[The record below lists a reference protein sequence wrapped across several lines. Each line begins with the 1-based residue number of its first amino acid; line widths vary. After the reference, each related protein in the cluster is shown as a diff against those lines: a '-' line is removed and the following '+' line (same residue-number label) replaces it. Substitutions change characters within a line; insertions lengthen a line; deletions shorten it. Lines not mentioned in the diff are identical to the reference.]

1 VDQPAVALTDR
12 GRALE
17 QLGTRRFDLLVVGAG
32 IVGAAVAA
40 EAARAGLAVA
50 LVDRGDFGAATSSAS
65 SKLIHGGLR
74 YLRLGHVGLV
84 REAHAERRALMR
96 VVAPH
101 LVQRLRFVLPLY
113 RHGPYRPLVVQAGLV
128 AYSALA
134 RARLSRLLS
143 PESARRIVP
152 DLRLEGLRA
161 CGLYA
166 DAWTNDSRLCLA
178 TVRAAAEAG
187 ATVVNYAEATGLRV
201 VAGRACG
208 AEVIA
213 DGEPLAVEARAVV
226 NATGPWID
234 HVRRLEDPAAGT
246 SVRLSKG
253 AHVLLRCPSSWAGGV
268 TILQDRVR
276 VSFALPWEG
285 MLLLGTTDTPF
296 EQEPDALETTQ
307 ADVEQVLAEAG
318 AAVDADALRP
328 DAVRAVYAGLRVL
341 PAGEGETADARR
353 ETVLSRGR
361 HGMLSVAGGKLTTHR
376 RIALAVLDALRPELG
391 LPRLDRIPR
400 PLPGAADPGEV
411 ERRLARE
418 YPDLAP
424 HSRAHLAHLYGTLAG
439 EVLAPAA
446 DDPGL
451 LEPLHPDGPDL
462 VAQALY
468 ARTHEWALRPED
480 VLYRRTTLGLRG
492 LATAGVALPVA

>member
-1 VDQPAVALTDR
+1 VDEPAVVLTDR
-12 GRALE
+12 ARALE
-17 QLGTRRFDLLVVGAG
+17 QLGERRFDLLVVGGG

-40 EAARAGLAVA
+40 EASRAGLAVA
-50 LVDRGDFGAATSSAS
+50 LVDRGDFGGATSSAS
-65 SKLIHGGLR
+65 SKLVHGGLR

-96 VVAPH
+96 LVAPH

-113 RHGPYRPLVVQAGLV
+113 EHGPYRPLTVQAGLV

-143 PESARRIVP
+143 PGDARALVP
-152 DLRLEGLRA
+152 DLKLDGLRA

-178 TVRAAAEAG
+178 NVRAAAEAG
-187 ATVVNYAEATGLRV
+187 ATVANYAEVTELHVSAGRV
-201 VAGRACG
+201 VGG
-208 AEVIA
+208 AVVA
-213 DGEPLAVEARAVV
+213 DGESLEVQARVVV

-234 HVRRLEDPAAGT
+234 HVRRLEDAAAGT

-253 AHVLLRCPSSWAGGV
+253 AHVLLERPRSWSGGV

-296 EQEPDALETTQ
+296 DEEPDTVEVTP
-307 ADVEQVLAEAG
+307 ADVDQILAEAG
-318 AAVDADALRP
+318 VALRDEALRP
-328 DAVRAVYAGLRVL
+328 DAVRAVYGGLRVL
-341 PAGEGETADARR
+341 PAGEGTTADARR
-353 ETVLSRGR
+353 ETMLSHGR

-376 RIALAVLDALRPELG
+376 RIALAVLDVLRPQLG
-391 LPRLDRIPR
+391 LPRLDRVPR
-400 PLPGAADPGEV
+400 PLPGAADPREV
-411 ERRLARE
+411 EIRLARSHPE
-418 YPDLAP
+418 LPP
-424 HSRAHLAHLYGTLAG
+424 GVHAHLAHLYGTLAG

-446 DDPGL
+446 DDPAL

-462 VAQALY
+462 VAQAVY
-468 ARTHEWALRPED
+468 ARTHEWALQPED

-492 LATAGVALPVA
+492 LAAAEPAGRP